1 MLLKEIKKELLDN
14 PEKLKELL
22 EYFNFYNIHLHKSY
36 ISFGRAQDTSKKSIV
51 IRLIK
56 NDYLYIVDYARN
68 INKDIFTYISEQRL
82 VDFKDIIVSVRRI
95 LNIDDFSLLNESH
108 GIFGGF
114 YEKIRKRN
122 EYTIRT
128 YDESILDK
136 YIPLANRRFI
146 KDNISITT
154 QQFFSI
160 RYDVESQGIVI
171 PIYNQIGELIGA
183 KVRCNY
189 EIQDGEMKYY
199 YLIPCQMSQTLYG
212 YSQNYNY
219 LVNNVIYIFESEKA
233 VMQCF
238 SYGVRNCVALG
249 SGSISHKQV
258 RMLLELNPKKIIF
271 MHDVGYDVENIL
283 RNINI
288 VKNYSRFSEV
298 ELGYW
303 DYFDRLY
310 DDKVSASDLG
320 KKELLRIIDTEI
332 KMIGDDEDEEEL

>member
-1 MLLKEIKKELLDN
+1 MLKEIKKELLDN

-22 EYFNFYNIHLHKSY
+22 EYFNFYNVHIHQSY

-51 IRLIK
+51 VRLEK
-56 NDYLYIVDYARN
+56 NDYLYVTDYARN
-68 INKDIFTYISEQRL
+68 ISKDLFSYISEQRL
-82 VDFKDIIVSVRRI
+82 VDFKDIIGVVRNI
-95 LNIDDFSLLNESH
+95 LGIDDFGLFNESR

-114 YEKIRKRN
+114 YEKIRKRS
-122 EYTIRT
+122 EYSVRT
-128 YDESILDK
+128 YDESVLDK
-136 YIPLANRRFI
+136 YIPLANKRFI
-146 KDNISITT
+146 NDNISIAA
-154 QQFFSI
+154 QQFFGI

-171 PIYNQIGELIGA
+171 PIHNQIGELIGA

-189 EIQDGEMKYY
+189 EVQDGEMKYY
-199 YLIPCQMSQTLYG
+199 YLIPCQASQTLYG

-219 LVNNVIYIFESEKA
+219 LTNNIIYIYEAEKS

-238 SYGVRNCVALG
+238 SYGIRNCVALG
-249 SGSISHKQV
+249 SGSISRKQV

-271 MHDVGYDVENIL
+271 MHDVGYDLENIL
-283 RNINI
+283 RNINM

-303 DYFDRLY
+303 DFFDRLY
-310 DDKVSASDLG
+310 DNKVSASDLG
-320 KKELLRIIDTEI
+320 KKELLRIMDTEI

>member
-1 MLLKEIKKELLDN
+1 MLKEIKKELLDN

-22 EYFNFYNIHLHKSY
+22 EYFNFYNVHIHQSY

-51 IRLIK
+51 VRLEK
-56 NDYLYIVDYARN
+56 NDYLYVTDYARN
-68 INKDIFTYISEQRL
+68 ISKDLFSYISEQRL
-82 VDFKDIIVSVRRI
+82 VDFKDIIGVVRNI
-95 LNIDDFSLLNESH
+95 LGVDDFGLFNESR

-114 YEKIRKRN
+114 YEKIRKRS
-122 EYTIRT
+122 EYSVRT

-136 YIPLANRRFI
+136 YIPLANKRFVN
-146 KDNISITT
+146 DNISIAA
-154 QQFFSI
+154 QQFFGI

-171 PIYNQIGELIGA
+171 PIHNQIGELIGA

-189 EIQDGEMKYY
+189 EVQDGEMKYY
-199 YLIPCQMSQTLYG
+199 YLIPCQASQTLYG

-219 LVNNVIYIFESEKA
+219 LTNNIIYIYEAEKS

-238 SYGVRNCVALG
+238 SYGIRNCVALG
-249 SGSISHKQV
+249 SGSISRKQV

-271 MHDVGYDVENIL
+271 MHDVGYDLENIL
-283 RNINI
+283 RNINM

-303 DYFDRLY
+303 DFFDRLY
-310 DDKVSASDLG
+310 DNKVSASDLG
-320 KKELLRIIDTEI
+320 KKELLRIMDTEI

>member
-1 MLLKEIKKELLDN
+1 MLKEIKKELLNN

-22 EYFNFYNIHLHKSY
+22 EHFNFYNINIHQSY
-36 ISFGRAQDTSKKSIV
+36 ISFGRALDSSKKSIV
-51 IRLIK
+51 IKLIK
-56 NDYLYIVDYARN
+56 NDYLYVTDYARN
-68 INKDIFTYISEQRL
+68 IYQDIFTYISQQRL
-82 VDFKDIIVSVRRI
+82 VDFKDIIAIVRII
-95 LNIDDFSLLNESH
+95 LNIDDFSLLNESR

-128 YDESILDK
+128 YDESVLDK
-136 YIPLANRRFI
+136 YIPLANQRFI
-146 KDNISITT
+146 KDNISIIA
-154 QQFFSI
+154 QQFFGI
-160 RYDVESQGIVI
+160 RYDIESQGIVI
-171 PIYNQIGELIGA
+171 PIHNQIGELIGA

-189 EIQDGEMKYY
+189 EVQDGEMKYY

-212 YSQNYNY
+212 YSQNYNC
-219 LVNNVIYIFESEKA
+219 LVNNVVYIFESEKA

-238 SYGVRNCVALG
+238 SYGIRNCVALG
-249 SGSISHKQV
+249 SGSISRKQV

-271 MHDVGYDVENIL
+271 MHDVGYDLENIL

-303 DYFDRLY
+303 DFFDRLY

-320 KKELLRIIDTEI
+320 KKEFLRIIDTEI
-332 KMIGDDEDEEEL
+332 KMIGDDEDGEEL

>member
-1 MLLKEIKKELLDN
+1 MLDN
-14 PEKLKELL
+14 PEKLEELL
-22 EYFNFYNIHLHKSY
+22 EYFNFYNIHIHQSY
-36 ISFGRAQDTSKKSIV
+36 ISFGRAIDSSKKSIA
-51 IRLIK
+51 IRLEK
-56 NDYLYIVDYARN
+56 NDYLYVSDYARN
-68 INKDIFTYISEQRL
+68 INQDLFTYISEQRL
-82 VDFKDIIVSVRRI
+82 VDFKDIISIVRKI
-95 LNIDDFSLLNESH
+95 LKIDDFSIFREPQ

-114 YEKIRKRN
+114 YEKIRKKN
-122 EYTIRT
+122 EYTCRT
-128 YDESILDK
+128 YDESILNK
-136 YIPLANRRFI
+136 YVALANMRFI
-146 KDNISITT
+146 RDNITIDA
-154 QQFFSI
+154 QQFFNI

-171 PIYNQIGELIGA
+171 PIYNQIGELMGV

-189 EIQDGEMKYY
+189 EVQDGEMKYY

-238 SYGVRNCVALG
+238 SYGIRNCVALG
-249 SGSISHKQV
+249 SGSISRKQV

-271 MHDVGYDVENIL
+271 MHDVGYDLENIL
-283 RNINI
+283 RNINM

-303 DYFDRLY
+303 DFFDRLY
-310 DDKVSASDLG
+310 DNKVSASDLG
-320 KKELLRIIDTEI
+320 KKELLRIMDTEI

>member
-1 MLLKEIKKELLDN
+1 MLKEIKKELLDN

-22 EYFNFYNIHLHKSY
+22 EYFNFYNVHIHQSY

-51 IRLIK
+51 IRLEK
-56 NDYLYIVDYARN
+56 NDYLYVTDYARN
-68 INKDIFTYISEQRL
+68 ISKDLFSYISEQRL
-82 VDFKDIIVSVRRI
+82 VDFKDIIGVVRNI
-95 LNIDDFSLLNESH
+95 LGVDDFSLFNESR

-114 YEKIRKRN
+114 YEKIRKRS
-122 EYTIRT
+122 EYSVRT

-136 YIPLANRRFI
+136 YIPLANKRFVD
-146 KDNISITT
+146 DNISIAA
-154 QQFFSI
+154 QQFFGI

-171 PIYNQIGELIGA
+171 PIHNQIGELIGA

-189 EIQDGEMKYY
+189 EVQDGEMKYY
-199 YLIPCQMSQTLYG
+199 YLIPCQASQTLYG

-219 LVNNVIYIFESEKA
+219 LTNNIIYIYEAEKSI
-233 VMQCF
+233 MQCF
-238 SYGVRNCVALG
+238 SYGIRNCVALG
-249 SGSISHKQV
+249 SGSISRKQV

-271 MHDVGYDVENIL
+271 MHDVGYDLENIL
-283 RNINI
+283 RNINM

-303 DYFDRLY
+303 DFFDRLY
-310 DDKVSASDLG
+310 DNKVSASDLG
-320 KKELLRIIDTEI
+320 KKELLRIMDTEI

>member
-1 MLLKEIKKELLDN
+1 MLKEIKKELLDN
-14 PEKLKELL
+14 PEKLKDLL
-22 EYFNFYNIHLHKSY
+22 EHFNFYNVHIHQSY

-51 IRLIK
+51 IRLEK
-56 NDYLYIVDYARN
+56 NDYLYVTDYARN
-68 INKDIFTYISEQRL
+68 ISKDLFTYISEQRL
-82 VDFKDIIVSVRRI
+82 VDFKDIITVVRSI
-95 LNIDDFSLLNESH
+95 LGIDDFSLFNESR

-122 EYTIRT
+122 EYSLRT
-128 YDESILDK
+128 YDESVLDK
-136 YIPLANRRFI
+136 YIPLANKRFI
-146 KDNISITT
+146 KDNISIIA
-154 QQFFSI
+154 QQFFGI

-171 PIYNQIGELIGA
+171 PIHNQIGELIGA

-189 EIQDGEMKYY
+189 EVQDGEMKYY

-238 SYGVRNCVALG
+238 SYGIRNCVALG
-249 SGSISHKQV
+249 SGSISRKQV

-271 MHDVGYDVENIL
+271 MHDVGYDLENIL
-283 RNINI
+283 RNINM

-303 DYFDRLY
+303 DFFDRLY
-310 DDKVSASDLG
+310 DNKVSASDLG

-332 KMIGDDEDEEEL
+332 KIIGDDEDEEEL

>member
-1 MLLKEIKKELLDN
+1 MLKEIKKELLDN

-22 EYFNFYNIHLHKSY
+22 EYFNFYNVHIHQSY

-51 IRLIK
+51 VRLEK
-56 NDYLYIVDYARN
+56 NDYLYVTDYARN
-68 INKDIFTYISEQRL
+68 ISKDLFSYISEQRL
-82 VDFKDIIVSVRRI
+82 IDFKDVIGAVRNI
-95 LNIDDFSLLNESH
+95 LGVDDFGLFNESR

-114 YEKIRKRN
+114 YEKIRKRS
-122 EYTIRT
+122 EYSVRT

-136 YIPLANRRFI
+136 YIPLANKRFVD
-146 KDNISITT
+146 DNISIAA
-154 QQFFSI
+154 QQFFGI

-171 PIYNQIGELIGA
+171 PIHNQIGELIGA

-189 EIQDGEMKYY
+189 EVQDGEMKYY
-199 YLIPCQMSQTLYG
+199 YLIPCQVSQTLYG

-219 LVNNVIYIFESEKA
+219 LTNNIIYIYEAEKS

-238 SYGVRNCVALG
+238 SYGIRNCVALG
-249 SGSISHKQV
+249 SGSISRKQV

-271 MHDVGYDVENIL
+271 MHDVGYDLENIL
-283 RNINI
+283 RNINM

-303 DYFDRLY
+303 DFFDRLY
-310 DDKVSASDLG
+310 DNKVSASDLG
-320 KKELLRIIDTEI
+320 KKELLRIMDTEI

>member
-1 MLLKEIKKELLDN
+1 MLKEIKKELLDN

-22 EYFNFYNIHLHKSY
+22 EYFNFYNVHIHQSY

-51 IRLIK
+51 VRLEK
-56 NDYLYIVDYARN
+56 NDYLYVTDYARN
-68 INKDIFTYISEQRL
+68 ISKDLFSYISEQRL
-82 VDFKDIIVSVRRI
+82 VDFKDIIGVVRNI
-95 LNIDDFSLLNESH
+95 LGVDDFSLFNESR

-114 YEKIRKRN
+114 YEKIRKRS
-122 EYTIRT
+122 EYSVRT

-136 YIPLANRRFI
+136 YIPLANKRFI
-146 KDNISITT
+146 DDNISIAA
-154 QQFFSI
+154 QQFFGI

-171 PIYNQIGELIGA
+171 PIHNQIGELIGA

-189 EIQDGEMKYY
+189 EVQDGEMKYY
-199 YLIPCQMSQTLYG
+199 YLIPCQASQTLYG

-219 LVNNVIYIFESEKA
+219 LTNNIIYIYEAEKS

-238 SYGVRNCVALG
+238 SYGIRNCVALG
-249 SGSISHKQV
+249 SGSISRKQV

-271 MHDVGYDVENIL
+271 MHDVGYDLENIL
-283 RNINI
+283 RNINM

-303 DYFDRLY
+303 DFFDRLY
-310 DDKVSASDLG
+310 DNKVSASDLG
-320 KKELLRIIDTEI
+320 KKELLRIMDTEI

>member
-1 MLLKEIKKELLDN
+1 MLKKIKKELLDN

-22 EYFNFYNIHLHKSY
+22 EYFNFYNVHIHQSY

-51 IRLIK
+51 VRLEK
-56 NDYLYIVDYARN
+56 NDYLYVTDYARN
-68 INKDIFTYISEQRL
+68 ISKDLFSYISEQRL
-82 VDFKDIIVSVRRI
+82 IDFKDVIGAVRNI
-95 LNIDDFSLLNESH
+95 LGVDDFGLFNESR

-114 YEKIRKRN
+114 YEKIRKRS
-122 EYTIRT
+122 EYSVRT

-136 YIPLANRRFI
+136 YIPLANKRFI
-146 KDNISITT
+146 NDNISIAA
-154 QQFFSI
+154 QQFFGI

-171 PIYNQIGELIGA
+171 PIHNQIGELIGA

-189 EIQDGEMKYY
+189 EVQDGEMKYY
-199 YLIPCQMSQTLYG
+199 YLIPCQASQTLYG

-219 LVNNVIYIFESEKA
+219 LTNNIIYIYEAEKSI
-233 VMQCF
+233 MQCF
-238 SYGVRNCVALG
+238 SYGIRNCVALG
-249 SGSISHKQV
+249 SGSISRKQV

-271 MHDVGYDVENIL
+271 MHDVGYDLENIL
-283 RNINI
+283 RNINM

-303 DYFDRLY
+303 DFFDRLY
-310 DDKVSASDLG
+310 DNKVSASDLG
-320 KKELLRIIDTEI
+320 KKELLRIMDTEI

>member
-1 MLLKEIKKELLDN
+1 MLKETKKELLDN

-22 EYFNFYNIHLHKSY
+22 EYFNFYNVHIHQSY

-51 IRLIK
+51 VRLEK
-56 NDYLYIVDYARN
+56 NDYLYVTDYARN
-68 INKDIFTYISEQRL
+68 ISNDIFSYISEQRL
-82 VDFKDIIVSVRRI
+82 IDFKDVIGAVRNI
-95 LNIDDFSLLNESH
+95 LGVDDFGLFNESR

-114 YEKIRKRN
+114 YEKIRKRS
-122 EYTIRT
+122 EYSVRT

-136 YIPLANRRFI
+136 YIPLANKRFI
-146 KDNISITT
+146 DDNISIAA
-154 QQFFSI
+154 QQFFGI

-171 PIYNQIGELIGA
+171 PIHNQIGELIGA

-189 EIQDGEMKYY
+189 EVQDGEMKYY
-199 YLIPCQMSQTLYG
+199 YLIPCQASQTLYG

-219 LVNNVIYIFESEKA
+219 LTNNIIYIYEAEKSI
-233 VMQCF
+233 MQCF
-238 SYGVRNCVALG
+238 SYGIRNCVALG
-249 SGSISHKQV
+249 SGSISRKQV

-271 MHDVGYDVENIL
+271 MHDVGYDLENIL
-283 RNINI
+283 RNINM

-303 DYFDRLY
+303 DFFDRLY
-310 DDKVSASDLG
+310 DNKVSASDLG

>member
-1 MLLKEIKKELLDN
+1 MLKEIKKELLDN

-22 EYFNFYNIHLHKSY
+22 EYFNFYNVHIHQSY

-51 IRLIK
+51 IRLEK
-56 NDYLYIVDYARN
+56 NDYLYVTDYARN
-68 INKDIFTYISEQRL
+68 ISKDLFSYISEQRL
-82 VDFKDIIVSVRRI
+82 VDFKDIIGVVRNI
-95 LNIDDFSLLNESH
+95 LGIDDFGLFNESR

-114 YEKIRKRN
+114 YEKIRKRS
-122 EYTIRT
+122 EYSVRT

-136 YIPLANRRFI
+136 YIPLANKRFVD
-146 KDNISITT
+146 DNISIAA
-154 QQFFSI
+154 QQFFGI

-171 PIYNQIGELIGA
+171 PIHNQIGELIGA

-189 EIQDGEMKYY
+189 EVQDGEMKYY
-199 YLIPCQMSQTLYG
+199 YLIPCQASQTLYG

-219 LVNNVIYIFESEKA
+219 LTNNIIYIYEAEKS

-238 SYGVRNCVALG
+238 SYGIRNCVALG
-249 SGSISHKQV
+249 SGSISRKQV

-271 MHDVGYDVENIL
+271 MHDVGYDLENIL
-283 RNINI
+283 RNINM

-310 DDKVSASDLG
+310 DNKVSASDLG
-320 KKELLRIIDTEI
+320 KKELLRIIDNEI
-332 KMIGDDEDEEEL
+332 QMIGDDENEEEL

>member
-1 MLLKEIKKELLDN
+1 MLKEIKKELLDN

-82 VDFKDIIVSVRRI
+82 VDFKDIIVAVRRI

-320 KKELLRIIDTEI
+320 KKELLRIIDKIRTIESVI
-332 KMIGDDEDEEEL
+332 DIERTTG

>member
-1 MLLKEIKKELLDN
+1 LLLKEIKKELLDN

-82 VDFKDIIVSVRRI
+82 VDFKDIIVAVRRI

>member
-1 MLLKEIKKELLDN
+1 MLKEIKKELLDN

-22 EYFNFYNIHLHKSY
+22 EHFNFYNVHIHQSY

-51 IRLIK
+51 IRLEK
-56 NDYLYIVDYARN
+56 NDYLYVTDYARN
-68 INKDIFTYISEQRL
+68 ISKDLFSYISEQRL
-82 VDFKDIIVSVRRI
+82 VDFKDIIGVVRNI
-95 LNIDDFSLLNESH
+95 LGVDDFGLFNESR

-114 YEKIRKRN
+114 YEKIRKRS
-122 EYTIRT
+122 EYSVRT

-136 YIPLANRRFI
+136 YIPLANKRFVD
-146 KDNISITT
+146 DNISIAA
-154 QQFFSI
+154 QQFFGI

-171 PIYNQIGELIGA
+171 PIHNQIGELIGA

-189 EIQDGEMKYY
+189 EVQDGEMKYY
-199 YLIPCQMSQTLYG
+199 YLIPCQASQTLYG

-219 LVNNVIYIFESEKA
+219 LTNNIIYIYEAEKSI
-233 VMQCF
+233 MQCF
-238 SYGVRNCVALG
+238 SYGIRNCVALG
-249 SGSISHKQV
+249 SGSISRKQV

-271 MHDVGYDVENIL
+271 MHDVGYDLENIL
-283 RNINI
+283 RNINM

-303 DYFDRLY
+303 DFFDRLY
-310 DDKVSASDLG
+310 DNKVSASDLG
-320 KKELLRIIDTEI
+320 KKELLRIMDTEI